1 MSESPDLPNKSK
13 LEDPEFM
20 DRLGDTLATK
30 VEEFLDDPRWGKNFG
45 QGGILPGSS
54 RDVYADT
61 KTVVDKIRRRERL
74 DGLRLPADVFITIQM
89 TCYHDFGLTV
99 KESYR
104 VLGIYFSSI
113 FSKHEEN

>member
-1 MSESPDLPNKSK
+1 MNKSENLNGSK

-20 DRLGDTLATK
+20 EKLIDALAIN
-30 VEEFLDDPRWGKNFG
+30 VEKFLDDPKWET
-45 QGGILPGSS
+45 QEVLSGIS

-61 KTVVDKIRRRERL
+61 KTIGGRIRAREKL

-89 TCYHDFGLTV
+89 TCYHDFGLTIG
-99 KESYR
+99 ESYK

-113 FSKHEEN
+113 FSKNEEN